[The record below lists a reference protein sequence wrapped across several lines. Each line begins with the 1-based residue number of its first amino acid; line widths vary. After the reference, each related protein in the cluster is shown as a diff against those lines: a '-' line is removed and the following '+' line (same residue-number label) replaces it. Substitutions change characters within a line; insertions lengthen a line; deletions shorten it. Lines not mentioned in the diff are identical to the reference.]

1 MFPGRLHDLTFQ
13 KIKELSLSE
22 SETLDYK
29 EKVEN
34 SDRGRQDFA
43 CDVCAFANTDGGD
56 LVIGVTE
63 RNLVPSAFPGID
75 SPAEEQTRLT
85 DIIASRIE
93 PRIHGI
99 DYKILEIDEKGKG
112 LLIVRIPKSYNGPHV
127 DHEKRT
133 FYRRHNEKNDR
144 MSWKEI
150 SESFLSR
157 KSVFDRI
164 RDFLNGRIQGFF
176 VPPTNGTTNYW
187 YLGPP
192 VALVQGITSIL
203 HLLPLQS
210 FEKNES
216 LNVQELRKRYGNVSP
231 FPLLLTREGM
241 SCDVFSRLNIDGILL
256 YQAPGVNHSYTQ
268 MFRNGAIEAV
278 RVYRKFEGKTPI
290 FPILRFEDEVR
301 RWVRISLEQF
311 REIGIQP
318 PFHLSVFIKDG
329 VGSVIDTRRPGE
341 DFPIFTSAYSP
352 LDRNPLFLPEILI
365 ENVEDTEPQL
375 MELFTALWNAYG
387 LPRPNI
393 SPK

>member
-1 MFPGRLHDLTFQ
+1 MLPGRLHDLTFQ

-43 CDVCAFANTDGGD
+43 HDVCAFANTDGGD
-56 LVIGVTE
+56 LIIGVRE

-75 SPAEEQTRLT
+75 SPAEERTRLT

-99 DYKILEIDEKGKG
+99 DYKILEIDGNGKG

-150 SESFLSR
+150 SESFLAR

-164 RDFLNGRIQGFF
+164 RDFLNGRIQVFF
-176 VPPTNGTTNYW
+176 VPTNGTTNYW
-187 YLGPP
+187 YFGPP

-203 HLLPLQS
+203 HLIPLQS
-210 FEKNES
+210 FENNES
-216 LNVQELRKRYGNVSP
+216 LNVQELRNRYSNVGP
-231 FPLLLTREGM
+231 FPLVLTREGM
-241 SCDVFSRLNIDGILL
+241 SWEEFSRLNIDGILR

-278 RVYRKFEGKTPI
+278 RVYREFEGKTPI
-290 FPILRFEDEVR
+290 FPILQFEDEVR

-311 REIGIQP
+311 GEIGIQP
-318 PFHLSVFIKDG
+318 PFHVSVFIKDG
-329 VGSVIDTRRPGE
+329 AGSVIDTRRPGDE
-341 DFPIFTSAYSP
+341 FPIAPSAYSS

-365 ENVEDTEPQL
+365 ENIEDTLEPQL
-375 MELFTALWNAYG
+375 MELFTPLWNAYG
-387 LPRPNI
+387 LPRPNFQVG
-393 SPK
+393 